1 MKRTCLIISALLSM
15 CAITNAQHLTTGFFS
30 GINLSDIHT
39 NSFTGKWKFKPGPVQ
54 GVFADYGLTRSLGL
68 RIGLNYSTLYYEH
81 KNAQQYNPVFYDYLP
96 SSSFRYDIMYPYY
109 AEEMDLSYLTV
120 PLQLRLTIPSRPDL
134 ILSAGAYLS
143 HLANQNPRYFAE
155 SKTDCGYVF
164 SAGFDYPLTDDL
176 SGLFNVRYIAGKKD
190 MNSSY
195 KNGSFDFTIGIAF
208 KGHDSQNIPKSDTAV
223 SRFSMMYF
231 AGVNSSRNNE
241 GNSAMGNLTGVSSGL
256 RIDIALNE
264 LISFRTGLSFE
275 QKGYSFNDSSDY
287 PFAHIVRKY
296 AIYKVDTR
304 VTLDYVE
311 IPAMIKFYL
320 GKSKIFSLST
330 GPWLSLKLNARATG
344 TGISNPPYY
353 QGYRLLKTTINDDI
367 GTIIKGTDTGWTFA
381 TAAAIPVKGMSRI
394 EIGIEYKHGF
404 RDVYDGFSGV
414 PVNINSPERSIVNR
428 TFSVH
433 LGYIIPGRNN

>member
-1 MKRTCLIISALLSM
+1 MKRTCLVILVFLSF
-15 CAITNAQHLTTGFFS
+15 CTITYAQHLTTGFFS

-39 NSFTGKWKFKPGPVQ
+39 NSFSGKWKFKPGPVQ
-54 GVFADYGLTRSLGL
+54 GVFADYGFTKSLGF

-81 KNAQQYNPVFYDYLP
+81 KYAEQHNPVIYDYL
-96 SSSFRYDIMYPYY
+96 SSSFRYDMMYPYY

-134 ILSAGAYLS
+134 ILSAGTYLS
-143 HLANQNPRYFAE
+143 HLTNQNPRFFAE
-155 SKTDCGYVF
+155 SKTDLGYVF
-164 SAGFDYPLTDDL
+164 SAGIDYPLSDDL
-176 SGLFNVRYIAGKKD
+176 SGLFSVRYIAGRKD
-190 MNSSY
+190 INSSY
-195 KNGSFDFTIGIAF
+195 RNGSFDFTIGIGF
-208 KGHDSQNIPKSDTAV
+208 KGHDSQNIPNSDSSA
-223 SRFSMMYF
+223 SRFTMMYF
-231 AGVNSSRNNE
+231 AGVNSSRNYE
-241 GNSAMGNLTGVSSGL
+241 GSNAMGCLTGVSSGL
-256 RIDIALNE
+256 RIDIALDE

-296 AIYKVDTR
+296 ATYKVDTR

-330 GPWLSLKLNARATG
+330 GPWLAFKLNARATG
-344 TGISNPPYY
+344 TGLSTTPYY

-367 GTIIKGTDTGWTFA
+367 GTIIKGTDAGWTFA
-381 TAAAIPVKGMSRI
+381 TAAAIPVKGMNRI

-404 RDVYDGFSGV
+404 RDVYDGFSGA
-414 PVNINSPERSIVNR
+414 PVNVNSPERSIVNR
-428 TFSVH
+428 TISVH